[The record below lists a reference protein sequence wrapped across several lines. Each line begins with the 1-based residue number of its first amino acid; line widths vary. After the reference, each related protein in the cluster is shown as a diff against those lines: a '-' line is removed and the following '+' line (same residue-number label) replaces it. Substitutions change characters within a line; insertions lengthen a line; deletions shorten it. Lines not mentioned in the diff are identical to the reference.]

1 MIDAVKETVKRE
13 MRQQES
19 GFLSMLLGNLGA
31 AVLRNMLIWK
41 GVMRTWIEYNNMNHM
56 DQKF

>member
-1 MIDAVKETVKRE
+1 MIDGVKEIVKRE
-13 MRQQES
+13 MKQQES
-19 GFLSMLLGNLGA
+19 GFLGMLLGNLGA

-41 GVMRTWIEYNNMNHM
+41 GVMRTWIGYNNMNHM